1 MLPNAP
7 ISVMDVC
14 RAAVAISYLHVLYVD
29 GPTLNR
35 LAEDFPKSRWAMRKW
50 TIITGMREYLLGELR
65 HASDKTR
72 VEAKNWIAEETKKK
86 EAEEKKQKMTS
97 LFKGIMRKA
106 VAQAAAEK
114 RPPQPVYAETVP
126 ALHAAMS
133 KRLDAI
139 VAVLEQQ
146 SIATIAQERKMAV
159 IQLALE
165 PLLPSSPAKGGSQMN
180 TPYQK
185 SRRHSKSKV
194 VNSTESG
201 SSGFWDTGTRD
212 GEPRRS
218 TSMESNGSIARP
230 AGSIGL
236 QRKRSASC
244 GNLPIPPNHDGHG
257 MDC

>member
-35 LAEDFPKSRWAMRKW
+35 LAEHFPKSRWAMRKW

-65 HASDKTR
+65 HANDKTR
-72 VEAKNWIAEETKKK
+72 VEAKNWIKEDERKKK
-86 EAEEKKQKMTS
+86 TAS
-97 LFKGIMRKA
+97 LFKGLLSRA

-114 RPPQPVYAETVP
+114 KRAPPTPVYAETVP
-126 ALHAAMS
+126 ALHAELN

-146 SIATIAQERKMAV
+146 SIAAIAQERKMAV

-165 PLLPSSPAKGGSQMN
+165 PLLPSSPLKGGSMTN

-194 VNSTESG
+194 VDSTDPG
-201 SSGFWDTGTRD
+201 YSGFWDTS
-212 GEPRRS
+212 ERS
-218 TSMESNGSIARP
+218 RSASMESAGSVALP
-230 AGSIGL
+230 AGKTSL
-236 QRKRSASC
+236 QRKRSASS
-244 GNLPIPPNHDGHG
+244 GNLTIPPNAEG